1 MRLTDEQIAAIRDG
15 TEGVTPGPWEADTTK
30 SDGCYGSGEDC
41 HEGYQ
46 TSVLL
51 DAKGERIA
59 DALNS
64 DCGQVSEEY
73 DEDGCYAWDEVAKRN
88 FAYIARCDPD
98 TIRALATEVL
108 ESRAAIAAKDV
119 TIDWLTTDRGAALA
133 AKRAEIERLTRLL
146 TAATSRLSEY
156 NIDRMKAEAR
166 VAELEADSIRMR
178 EALILIRRE
187 QQSEAQAGTGDYQ
200 RGYDDCIAAHAEI
213 ARAALGR
220 DAT

>member
-1 MRLTDEQIAAIRDG
+1 MKLTDEQIAAIRDG

-30 SDGCYGSGEDC
+30 SDGCYGGGEDC

-88 FAYIARCDPD
+88 FAHIARCDPD

-108 ESRAAIAAKDV
+108 ESRAEIAAKD
-119 TIDWLTTDRGAALA
+119 
-133 AKRAEIERLTRLL
+133 
-146 TAATSRLSEY
+146 
-156 NIDRMKAEAR
+156 AR
-166 VAELEADSIRMR
+166 IAELEGALATEKAERGLLQDVLDSRPAINAGLPETYIRW
-178 EALILIRRE
+178 
-187 QQSEAQAGTGDYQ
+187 SQAVYSGDF
-200 RGYDDCIAAHAEI
+200 

-220 DAT
+220 NAT